1 MSKCFFSHLV
11 QTGFNIS
18 DRAGDEILVWYSN
31 TCSCWSRIWSGFW
44 SHEGFFVFCFF
55 LRFLN
60 SYLVLKNGV
69 HIQISPHALQE
80 TSHTYRGFTDKRVG
94 AEISKRRNR
103 AREGESAGGGLKA
116 CSEILSEWAFI
127 LKEKEDQQDFHNKL
141 VVRETESCRSA
152 AD

>member
-1 MSKCFFSHLV
+1 MSKCFFSRLI

-31 TCSCWSRIWSGFW
+31 TCSCWWSGLG
-44 SHEGFFVFCFF
+44 SGAMKGFFVFCFF

-60 SYLVLKNGV
+60 SYLVLKHGL
-69 HIQISPHALQE
+69 HLQISPHTLQE

-94 AEISKRRNR
+94 AEISKRRSR